1 MKKMLLNEYQILTK
15 IDHPNIIKCHDFYDE
30 PKYSYVVYDYYPN
43 MNLKDYMLDMEL
55 HNETNA
61 YYMLLQ
67 IARAIDYLHT
77 QWKICHRD
85 LRPENIKVTKIETK
99 FFPKVI
105 LVSFQNAKQFLKSNE
120 KIFSN
125 FYNKRL
131 EFWAPEMVKCKPYSE
146 KVDIWSFGILAFMF
160 WCGYMP
166 FKAKTADDL
175 KAKIKKG

>member
-15 IDHPNIIKCHDFYDE
+15 LDHPNIIKCYDFYDE

-77 QWKICHRD
+77 Q
-85 LRPENIKVTKIETK
+85 
-99 FFPKVI
+99 
-105 LVSFQNAKQFLKSNE
+105 
-120 KIFSN
+120 
-125 FYNKRL
+125 
-131 EFWAPEMVKCKPYSE
+131 
-146 KVDIWSFGILAFMF
+146 
-160 WCGYMP
+160 
-166 FKAKTADDL
+166 
-175 KAKIKKG
+175 